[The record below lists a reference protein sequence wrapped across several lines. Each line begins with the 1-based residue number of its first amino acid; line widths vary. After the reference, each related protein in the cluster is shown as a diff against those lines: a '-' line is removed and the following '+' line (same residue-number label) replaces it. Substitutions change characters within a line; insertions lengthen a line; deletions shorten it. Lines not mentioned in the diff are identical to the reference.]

1 MLSCF
6 PFLLQYFLPSFF
18 PYFLCLELEAK
29 EKAWHINIRKDL
41 IEMIDTKP
49 ITEFNGLYTQRKKYG
64 IITTFFL
71 PKVKKAIKINVFFF
85 IATKN
90 SSIT

>member
-29 EKAWHINIRKDL
+29 EKEWHINIRKDL
-41 IEMIDTKP
+41 IEMTLNQSPSSMVYIHTK
-49 ITEFNGLYTQRKKYG
+49 KKIWNNYY
-64 IITTFFL
+64 IFF
-71 PKVKKAIKINVFFF
+71 
-85 IATKN
+85 T
-90 SSIT
+90 